1 MPIADESR
9 QIAKARKKLQKKLDV
24 MDRQFTDSALKET
37 VERIYDWLDKN
48 ATSRIPLTNKKVR
61 LFDGNNHP
69 AAPSSINERFKEAL
83 QKEHQEMDRK
93 AKSLLGRVSA
103 GGAKSSITLPSG
115 EAGRPETKGAS
126 KPSNK

>member
-1 MPIADESR
+1 MKTAQDWGMRTDMPIADESR

-48 ATSRIPLTNKKVR
+48 STSRIPLSNKKIR

-69 AAPSSINERFKEAL
+69 AAPSSVNQKFRDTLI
-83 QKEHQEMDRK
+83 KEHKEIEKK
-93 AKSLLGRVSA
+93 ARSLAGRVSKKS
-103 GGAKSSITLPSG
+103 GGLDINLPKLS
-115 EAGRPETKGAS
+115 
-126 KPSNK
+126 

>member
-24 MDRQFTDSALKET
+24 MERQFTDSALKET

-48 ATSRIPLTNKKVR
+48 STSRIPLTNKKVR

-69 AAPSSINERFKEAL
+69 AAPSSINEKFRETL
-83 QKEHQEMDRK
+83 INEHQEMEK
-93 AKSLLGRVSA
+93 QAKSLQGRV
-103 GGAKSSITLPSG
+103 KNQTNQNLDINLPKFS
-115 EAGRPETKGAS
+115 
-126 KPSNK
+126 